1 MTILLRL
8 ISLLTLLLLP
18 VLASATSIFDRMF
31 SGTEAPLELRLELPV
46 DSLLAKVNGGQDAL
60 VSFID
65 VNGQANT
72 WSLGVAIRGKFRRQ
86 RCEFPPLKL
95 NFSKKDLRAAGL
107 ETFDKYKLVSSCT
120 SDPLA
125 GNLVLKEYLAY
136 RAYNLLSENSFRVQR
151 LTITY
156 VDVNGNHPDRTE
168 HGFIIEETD
177 ELAAR
182 INAEELESAIGQ
194 PAHAYEPAAEATQ
207 ALIQYMVSNGD
218 WSMVLARNIKVYKS
232 ADGQLIPVGYDFD
245 FSGWVGAPYASPTSE
260 IGQRSIYQRV
270 YQGYVQPD
278 QTMRD
283 VADHFREQRRP
294 VMDLLDNFMELP
306 TEDRITL
313 RRFVARFF
321 REINQMNNNG
331 SVLLYDQLRG
341 ATAGIIPPG
350 AEAGFFRTIGK

>member
-1 MTILLRL
+1 MTFPRL
-8 ISLLTLLLLP
+8 ISLLTILLLP
-18 VLASATSIFDRMF
+18 VLARATSIFDRMY

-46 DSLLAKVNGGQDAL
+46 DSLLAKADGSQDAL
-60 VSFID
+60 VTFTD
-65 VNGQANT
+65 VSGGVNT
-72 WSLGVAIRGKFRRQ
+72 WNLEVELRGKFRRQ
-86 RCEFPPLKL
+86 RCEFAPLKL

-107 ETFDKYKLVSSCT
+107 EDFDKYKLVSSCT

-125 GNLVLKEYLAY
+125 VNLVLKEYLAY

-168 HGFIIEETD
+168 QGFIIEETD

-182 INAEELESAIGQ
+182 INAKEVESALGL
-194 PAHAYEPAAEATQ
+194 PAHAYNPTAEVTQ
-207 ALIQYMVSNGD
+207 ALVQYMVSNGD
-218 WSMVLARNIKVYKS
+218 WSTVLARNIKVYKT

-260 IGQRSIYQRV
+260 IGQQSIYQRV

-278 QTMRD
+278 NVMRE
-283 VADHFREQRRP
+283 VADHFKDQRRP
-294 VMDLLDNFMELP
+294 VMDLIDNFMELP
-306 TEDRITL
+306 TEDRTTL

-321 REINQMNNNG
+321 RELNQMNNDG

-341 ATAGIIPPG
+341 ATAAFIPPG
-350 AEAGFFRTIGK
+350 AEAGYFRSMGK